1 MNLFL
6 NRKRIGLRVV
16 YLRNNQVIEGKGA
29 GV

>member
-6 NRKRIGLRVV
+6 KRKRIGLRVV
-16 YLRNNQVIEGKGA
+16 YLRNNEIVGKGA